1 MPLNEFGKNLE
12 RKLESYVNQLIF
24 KWKQYLVGKMPL
36 NEFGKLEDYVNQLI
50 TKNKALL
57 EENQRLSNQKEASKE
72 KIKNI
77 LKSIEDKATK

>member
-1 MPLNEFGKNLE
+1 MPLNEFGK
-12 RKLESYVNQLIF
+12 S
-24 KWKQYLVGKMPL
+24 
-36 NEFGKLEDYVNQLI
+36 EDYVNQLI

-77 LKSIEDKATK
+77 LKSIEDKTTK